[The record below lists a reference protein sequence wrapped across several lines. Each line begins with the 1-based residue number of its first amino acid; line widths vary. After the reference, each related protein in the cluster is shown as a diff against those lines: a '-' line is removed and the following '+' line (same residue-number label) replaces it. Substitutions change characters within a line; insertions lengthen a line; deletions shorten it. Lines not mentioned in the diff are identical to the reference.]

1 MWGLP
6 FCFFFCSFLYLFT
19 CLFLYLLISSF
30 LYFLFLR
37 FFFVSFFLLFSI
49 FLEPEPKLFHVTWV
63 NKLHWHFQIF
73 YMVCNGK
80 SKQLRQI
87 RCSGVFWLFRCSGV
101 LWGVPECS
109 RVFRCSC
116 VPVFLVLVH
125 DNVWQN
131 PVKWLLRAR
140 QIRSTSDA
148 NMEHAGEENSTR
160 VFRFRVAQ
168 LCSLSFE
175 IKFGNAL
182 QNPVTWPLRDIE
194 MKSTSTAIF
203 TFRREK
209 SINFSLYKQGT
220 DARRLHYFYGL
231 LFKNK
236 G

>member
-1 MWGLP
+1 MGNQNNIVQFGVP
-6 FCFFFCSFLYLFT
+6 GFF
-19 CLFLYLLISSF
+19 
-30 LYFLFLR
+30 
-37 FFFVSFFLLFSI
+37 
-49 FLEPEPKLFHVTWV
+49 
-63 NKLHWHFQIF
+63 
-73 YMVCNGK
+73 G
-80 SKQLRQI
+80 
-87 RCSGVFWLFRCSGV
+87 CSGV

-116 VPVFLVLVH
+116 VPVFRCSGVPVFLVLVH
-125 DNVWQN
+125 VILLTIFDNAWQN

-140 QIRSTSDA
+140 HIRSTSDA
-148 NMEHAGEENSTR
+148 NMEHAGEENSTW

-168 LCSLSFE
+168 VCSLSFQ
-175 IKFGNAL
+175 IKSGNAL
-182 QNPVTWPLRDIE
+182 QNPVNWPLRDIE